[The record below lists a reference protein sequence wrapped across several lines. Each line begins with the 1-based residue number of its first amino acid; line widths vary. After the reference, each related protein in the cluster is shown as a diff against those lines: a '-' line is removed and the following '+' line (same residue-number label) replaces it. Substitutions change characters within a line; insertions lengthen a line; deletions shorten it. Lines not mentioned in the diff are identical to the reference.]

1 MASDDS
7 TYTDPELRQRLKE
20 QIQAGDRGG
29 RPGQWSARKSQLLV
43 REYEKAGGGYVD
55 DGHRTPAQEH
65 LREWGA
71 QDWHTAS
78 GDDRARHGD
87 STSRY
92 LPDVAW
98 KLLSPAERRATDRA
112 KESADEQHVANP
124 ESAKEAREAAE
135 LLTVSA
141 VEAQERVRAMTTLS
155 ALDRARTAEGEHGKG
170 RKTVL
175 AAVERRRAVLERD
188 AVADRAGG

>member
-7 TYTDPELRQRLKE
+7 TYTDPELRHRLKE
-20 QIQAGDRGG
+20 QIAAGDKGG

-43 REYEKAGGGYVD
+43 RAYEKAGGGYVD
-55 DGHRTPAQEH
+55 DGHRTPAQKH
-65 LREWGA
+65 LAQWSE

-112 KESADEQHVANP
+112 KQGADEQHVANP
-124 ESAKEAREAAE
+124 DAAREAREAAE
-135 LLTVSA
+135 LLTMTA
-141 VEAQERVRAMTTLS
+141 VQAMKRVRAMTTLS
-155 ALDRARTAEGEHGKG
+155 ALERARTAEADHGKG
-170 RKTVL
+170 RTTVL
-175 AAVERRRAVLERD
+175 AAVERRRRALER
-188 AVADRAGG
+188 